1 MQAFYHIDTMSKQQ
15 PRIVLIGPPGAGKG
29 TQAPKLQA
37 EYGICHLATGDLLRA
52 AVDAGT
58 PIGKKAK
65 VIMDRGEL
73 VPDDIMVGII
83 KENLARSECRSGWI
97 LDGFPRT
104 VQQAEKVQICS
115 FFPCVFPVVAENNRW
130 SSPRPP
136 STACNRL
143 ESTFFIRNS
152 FRALFSCCSALFR
165 REGSA
170 GDLSEVALFG
180 AFLVPLC
187 CSLDLISN
195 SEELLFPIC
204 FIR

>member
-1 MQAFYHIDTMSKQQ
+1 MSKSQQQ

-29 TQAPKLQA
+29 SQAPKLQA

-83 KENLARSECRSGWI
+83 KENLARSECRNGWI

-104 VQQAEKVQICS
+104 VQQAEKVRS
-115 FFPCVFPVVAENNRW
+115 GYP
-130 SSPRPP
+130 
-136 STACNRL
+136 
-143 ESTFFIRNS
+143 
-152 FRALFSCCSALFR
+152 
-165 REGSA
+165 
-170 GDLSEVALFG
+170 
-180 AFLVPLC
+180 
-187 CSLDLISN
+187 
-195 SEELLFPIC
+195 LLFLIQMVL
-204 FIR
+204 F